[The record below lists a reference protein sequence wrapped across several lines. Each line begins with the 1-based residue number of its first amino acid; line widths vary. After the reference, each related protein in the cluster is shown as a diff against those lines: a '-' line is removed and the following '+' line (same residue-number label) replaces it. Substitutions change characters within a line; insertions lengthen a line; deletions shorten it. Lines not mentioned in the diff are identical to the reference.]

1 MTITLDRIKNIAHD
15 IKEDKEWINDSHTK
29 SEYVGV
35 CDGLDRL
42 IRHLEET
49 NNDN

>member
-1 MTITLDRIKNIAHD
+1 MITLQQIKNIAYD

-29 SEYVGV
+29 SEYIGV

-42 IRHLEET
+42 IRHLEEIQEEA
-49 NNDN
+49 